1 MHISCT
7 REWWCMYHKLQIFMH
22 TLGGISAIGTHLVE
36 VWLVRCP
43 DLRVGSMHTQTWHW
57 IMQERYSI
65 SIESLHCCWLGCCWQ
80 HTVYIYRR
88 ENLLLTLY
96 IHWIHFPT
104 IRSAVMAMSQCSRL
118 LHVNYSMYIACTQ
131 AQSAPLVTQNL
142 LHNFTTVKR
151 RLLYTVHA
159 LTSVPVPKLINFA
172 RSCKQLLSIYTTAH
186 AFTYAYKVTVCRSNI
201 WLTW

>member
-22 TLGGISAIGTHLVE
+22 ALGGISAIGTHLVE

-65 SIESLHCCWLGCCWQ
+65 SIERAFTVVGWDAVDSTF
-80 HTVYIYRR
+80 TVYISWRVIP

-118 LHVNYSMYIACTQ
+118 IHVNYTMYIACTQ
-131 AQSAPLVTQNL
+131 AQSVPLVTQNL

-172 RSCKQLLSIYTTAH
+172 FVQAAEYIHDST
-186 AFTYAYKVTVCRSNI
+186 
-201 WLTW
+201 